1 MSSFKKFVRLL
12 SLSIKDGIWQQ
23 TALADRINRSLG
35 DGFVDAHKLAARL
48 LFQFD
53 TGLPPSTKL
62 LFGFLI
68 NDKQLCRFYES
79 LDQKKDP
86 RILLDSPVMG
96 SLPERMI
103 TLPLPQLAS
112 WHDVRIWLGLSNEE
126 LAWFADREGRQ
137 GNITE
142 PKLHHYRY
150 RWVRK
155 RSGEA
160 RLIEIPKR
168 RLKAMQ
174 RQILKEILNQV
185 PPHPSAHGFTRGRS
199 CLTYT
204 AQHLDKYAVMRMDLK
219 DFFHSVPIPRIG
231 ATFKRLGYPQGVA
244 HLLQG
249 LCTHVTSASLAGA
262 LHEQLPWENQRRLS
276 GKHLPQGAPSSPAI
290 ANLCAWGLDCRLSG
304 LADRFGLNY
313 SRYADDLAF
322 SGSKE
327 LIGLAPYLQTVIGA
341 IALEEGF
348 RINHRKTLLRTQAQS
363 QRLAGMVVNKKSNLS
378 RQEYDRLKAILYNC
392 VRFGPESQNRHD
404 MVDFKSHLA
413 GKIAYATWLNPERG
427 ARLNCLWQQIVWPDN
442 RIATS

>member
-1 MSSFKKFVRLL
+1 
-12 SLSIKDGIWQQ
+12 
-23 TALADRINRSLG
+23 
-35 DGFVDAHKLAARL
+35 
-48 LFQFD
+48 
-53 TGLPPSTKL
+53 
-62 LFGFLI
+62 
-68 NDKQLCRFYES
+68 
-79 LDQKKDP
+79 
-86 RILLDSPVMG
+86 
-96 SLPERMI
+96 ERMI